1 MRNIEIKAKV
11 KDLAGL
17 IEKAQN
23 LSNSGGIIIKQDDTF
38 FKVIQGR
45 LKLRRFE
52 VRIAIC
58 FS

>member
-11 KDLAGL
+11 KDVAAL

-23 LSNSGGIIIKQDDTF
+23 ISHSGGIVIKQDDTF

-52 VRIAIC
+52 VRTDKSI
-58 FS
+58 